1 MKKREILKLYF
12 RMISFHQWKRGLI
25 YLVSVLAAGVGFYAL
40 CVAQGRL
47 LGGVMQL
54 AEGAEA
60 APIFRQMGWTAFAMI
75 PSAAVFCVS
84 LVGTTYAESGTGRV
98 LRRRLLERRSGAL
111 EQSARKM
118 GDSDVFTRL
127 NEDLDLCLETVGW
140 RMNGQFFNPILSGLF
155 SLGTISAI
163 DWRMGVFCL
172 LSAVVTCAPLNAI
185 LRRTR
190 VLQGEMQ
197 QEKAGIA
204 QEYSDLLGGAEEI
217 RMFQLLEWVKGRFGF
232 RSRRLY
238 QRQNRYNR
246 WRFFRGEWFE
256 LGYYFNMIG
265 LLVIGG
271 LLAGRGEMAFSAVVV
286 SVPLCGQVM
295 QMVQGFGGM
304 WSMIAERSVCIQ
316 RVTEVLDAPQ
326 ERLGQDAAPENR
338 PQEIAFADVSF
349 GYEPGQTVL
358 DHVSFR
364 VAPGQSAAFVGESG
378 CGKSPLLRL
387 LMGLYQPREGQIS
400 IGGRRSDQTGLAAW
414 RRQIA
419 YIGQESALFDLTVGE
434 NIALAQ
440 GGKLERQAMEQAAR
454 QAGAADFI
462 AELPQGYDSP
472 TGEGG
477 RNLSGGQRQRVAV
490 ARGLAAQAGALL
502 MDEPTAALDSQSE
515 EILRQTVES
524 LRGKQTVLMISH
536 KLAFSAGCDVIFVM
550 DKGRIVEQG
559 SHEQLL
565 KQNGLYARLWSA
577 SADGQ
582 TTGLAAQPALVDGA
596 SGL

>member
-1 MKKREILKLYF
+1 MKKREILKLYV
-12 RMISFHQWKRGLI
+12 RMLSFHQWKRGLV
-25 YLVSVLAAGVGFYAL
+25 YLISVLAAGFGFYAL
-40 CVAQGRL
+40 CAAQGRL
-47 LGGVMQL
+47 LSGVMQL
-54 AEGAEA
+54 AEGASSE
-60 APIFRQMGWTAFAMI
+60 IVFRQMFWVALTMPLSI
-75 PSAAVFCVS
+75 AVFCAG
-84 LVGTTYAESGTGRV
+84 LVGTTYSESGTGRM
-98 LRRRLLERRSGAL
+98 LRRKLLERRSGAL
-111 EQSARKM
+111 EQSARM
-118 GDSDVFTRL
+118 IGNSDVFTRL
-127 NEDLDLCLETVGW
+127 NEDMDLCLETIGW

-163 DWRMGVFCL
+163 DWRMGAFCL
-172 LSAVVTCAPLNAI
+172 AAAVVTCLPLNAI

-190 VLQGEMQ
+190 ALQGEMQ
-197 QEKAGIA
+197 QEKANIA
-204 QEYSDLLGGAEEI
+204 REYSDMLGGAEEI
-217 RMFQLLEWVKGRFGF
+217 RVFNLLEWVKMRFGI
-232 RSRRLY
+232 RSRRLA
-238 QRQNRYNR
+238 QRQNQYNS

-295 QMVQGFGGM
+295 QMVQGLGGM

-326 ERLGQDAAPENR
+326 EQLGQDAEPENR
-338 PQEIAFADVSF
+338 PQEVVFSDVSF

-358 DHVSFR
+358 DHVSFQ

-378 CGKSPLLRL
+378 CGKSTLLRL
-387 LMGLYQPREGQIS
+387 LMGLYQPQTGQIS
-400 IGGRRSDQTGLAAW
+400 IGGKQSNQTGLAAW

-419 YIGQESALFDLTVGE
+419 YIGQESALFDLTAGE

-454 QAGAADFI
+454 QAGAAEFI

-472 TGEGG
+472 VGEGG
-477 RNLSGGQRQRVAV
+477 RNLSGGQRQRIAA
-490 ARGLAAQAGALL
+490 ARGLASQAGTLL

-515 EILRQTVES
+515 EVLRQTVES

-536 KLAFSAGCDVIFVM
+536 KLGFSAGCDVIFVM

-559 SHEQLL
+559 SHRQLL
-565 KQNGLYARLWSA
+565 EQNGLYAGLWRSQA
-577 SADGQ
+577 NEAGKPV
-582 TTGLAAQPALVDGA
+582 GLE
-596 SGL
+596 S